1 MLSTKLW
8 AMPPR
13 VCHYQCKKKSHLGLF
28 YLEHYLYP
36 IVENDKFIFYTAYY
50 EDFKSVFFKAINCDF
65 YNANADFNGIGVD
78 DANNVHDEIL
88 VKVRD

>member
-8 AMPPR
+8 VMPPR
-13 VCHYQCKKKSHLGLF
+13 VCRCQCKESPVWDF
-28 YLEHYLYP
+28 CLEHYLYP
-36 IVENDKFIFYTAYY
+36 IVENDKFIFYTAYH

-65 YNANADFNGIGVD
+65 YNANADFNRIGVD